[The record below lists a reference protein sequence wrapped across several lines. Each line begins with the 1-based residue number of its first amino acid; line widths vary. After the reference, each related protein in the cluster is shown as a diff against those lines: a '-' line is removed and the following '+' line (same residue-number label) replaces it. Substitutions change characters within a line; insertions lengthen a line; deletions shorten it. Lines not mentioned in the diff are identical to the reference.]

1 MVIDGTTWSR
11 GTDGLRGLIVI
22 VHLTVVITVTMLKIV
37 IRSVHQPWSG
47 RVSSSILY
55 RVLVGEGEQSVG
67 SSEVTIPDD
76 S

>member
-11 GTDGLRGLIVI
+11 GTNGLRGLVVI
-22 VHLTVVITVTMLKIV
+22 VHLTVVITVTMLEIV

-47 RVSSSILY
+47 RVSLY
-55 RVLVGEGEQSVG
+55 RVLVGEGEQGVG